1 MQERLNGVFTLSF
14 IDRMILLKEKYMVYI
29 QDG

>member
-14 IDRMILLKEKYMVYI
+14 IDRMIMLKEKYMVYI
-29 QDG
+29 HNR

>member
-14 IDRMILLKEKYMVYI
+14 IDRMIMLKEMYMVYI
-29 QDG
+29 HNG